1 MNSKILCI
9 IPARAG
15 SKGLPGKNIRELAGL
30 PLIVHSL
37 ECAKLCPSISRTVV
51 STDGVEIAELVKRH
65 GGEVP
70 FLRPESLAADSSA
83 TLPVLQHSL
92 EFIENEEGTPYD
104 FVVLFEPTGPTRL
117 PEDIQK
123 AVTLIESSAEIDAV
137 VTVSEPH
144 FSPYWHF
151 TEDQDGFGKLLFEK
165 ERVYTRRQDLPKTY
179 FINGLVYVFRRN
191 FLKTTKDWTQGR
203 IRLLPTPTERVVN
216 IDTLQEFKIA
226 EVLLES
232 GLINLPWL
240 SRA

>member
-30 PLIVHSL
+30 PLIIHSL
-37 ECAKLCPSISRTVV
+37 KCAKLCSSISRTVV
-51 STDGVEIAELVKRH
+51 STYGNEIAELVKRY
-65 GGEVP
+65 GGEAP
-70 FLRPESLAADSSA
+70 FLRPENLATDSSA

-92 EFIENEEGTPYD
+92 EYIENEENSVYD
-104 FVVLFEPTGPTRL
+104 FVVLLEPTGPTRL

-123 AVTLIESSAEIDAV
+123 AVSLIETSREIDAV

-151 TEDQDGFGKLLFEK
+151 TEDKDCFGKLLFEK
-165 ERVYTRRQDLPKTY
+165 EPVHTRRQDLPKTY

-191 FLKTTKDWTQGR
+191 FLKTTRDWTQGR
-203 IRLLPTPTERVVN
+203 VRLLPTPTERVVN
-216 IDTLQEFKIA
+216 IDTLQEFKTA
-226 EVLLES
+226 EVLLKS
-232 GLINLPWL
+232 GLIHLPWL
-240 SRA
+240 SS